1 MSSSQQ
7 GDVHQALIVLQ
18 KGVAQCFPDDQPLTD
33 DRSLQTKGRAM
44 LLVGRFMEETA
55 NFESNAIMKTYK
67 VTAFFVFPRGIKN
80 NNQNKSLLSTNMS
93 ATALLFFI

>member
-1 MSSSQQ
+1 MLVCRQ
-7 GDVHQALIVLQ
+7 GDVHEALIVLQ

-33 DRSLQTKGRAM
+33 PRSLQTKGKAM

-67 VTAFFVFPRGIKN
+67 VTSMMCLKGVNQSEALNKHHWEFAN
-80 NNQNKSLLSTNMS
+80 NNNT
-93 ATALLFFI
+93 